1 MTSAESSGYRAR
13 FERLRQQVA
22 GLQHQM
28 QQANPEPMAV
38 RSQFLTLQQQFQ
50 QEVMALDLAD
60 EPEAAQILPQQIEIN
75 KQMRLLGV
83 DISFLQAA
91 RQAHTAQQ
99 RQAQILQR
107 LQQILAYCDNVQR
120 VS

>member
-1 MTSAESSGYRAR
+1 MTSAESAGYRAS

-22 GLQHQM
+22 GLQQQI
-28 QQANPEPMAV
+28 QQANPEPTAV
-38 RSQFLTLQQQFQ
+38 RSQFLALQQQFQ

-60 EPEAAQILPQQIEIN
+60 EPQAAQILPQQIEIN

-83 DISFLQAA
+83 DVSFLQAA
-91 RQAHTAQQ
+91 RQSHTAQQ
-99 RQAQILQR
+99 RQSQILQR

-120 VS
+120 VP